1 MSRFLVTDENPEG
14 HKLESVLSNIR
25 NEIFQRL
32 TLIMDDGRPEAV
44 AVMNNNIKIL
54 DHLAESITLA
64 ENSSAVLDKAFGQH
78 DPSMPR
84 IGKA

>member
-32 TLIMDDGRPEAV
+32 TLIMDDGRPEAG
-44 AVMNNNIKIL
+44 L
-54 DHLAESITLA
+54 
-64 ENSSAVLDKAFGQH
+64 
-78 DPSMPR
+78 
-84 IGKA
+84 